1 MANRI
6 LIVEDEPTLRETL
19 AYNLANEGYE
29 VAQSGD
35 GAEALDMARA
45 EQFDLIVLDIM
56 LPTLDGLS
64 FCRILRK
71 EQATPT
77 PALPKGPAR
86 SAGASVIMLTAR
98 GGEVDRIMGL
108 ESGADDYIV
117 KPFSLGEFLA
127 RVRAVL
133 RRAPAATVRTDQI
146 ESGDLLLDLTA
157 RRVYAGEREL
167 KLSHK
172 EFDLL
177 ATLVRNKGAVLSRG
191 LLLEQVWGYDY
202 VGDDRTVDVHMRWL
216 REKIEPNPSEPQRI
230 VTVRG
235 VGYRFE
241 G

>member
-1 MANRI
+1 MATRL
-6 LIVEDEPTLRETL
+6 LIVEDETTLRETL
-19 AYNLANEGYE
+19 AYNLTQEGYQ
-29 VAQSGD
+29 VTQSGD
-35 GAEALDMARA
+35 GAEALELARA
-45 EQFDLIVLDIM
+45 DKLDLIVLDIM
-56 LPTLDGLS
+56 LPGLDGLS

-71 EQATPT
+71 EQTTPI
-77 PALPKGPAR
+77 
-86 SAGASVIMLTAR
+86 IMLTAR
-98 GGEVDRIMGL
+98 GGEVDRIVGL

-133 RRAPAATVRTDQI
+133 RRTPSVSLHTDRL
-146 ESGDLLLDLTA
+146 ESGDLALDLTA
-157 RRVYAGEREL
+157 RRVSVGGREI

-177 ATLVRNKGAVLSRG
+177 AALVRNKGAVLSRD
-191 LLLEQVWGYDY
+191 LLLQQVWGYDH

-216 REKIEPNPSEPQRI
+216 REKIEADPSDPQRI